1 MPYKAFQGHYEIL
14 APRALSAPRSF
25 FEQKKQVWQKGQPL
39 FTIPYPADQ
48 PPMRWRMPAL
58 SRCLRLYFC
67 HPPPEISV
75 VGGPKATFQA
85 APPP

>member
-1 MPYKAFQGHYEIL
+1 MPYKAFQGPYEIL

-58 SRCLRLYFC
+58 ARCLRSDFSHLD
-67 HPPPEISV
+67 PEISV
-75 VGGPKATFQA
+75 VSGPKDPFHSAT
-85 APPP
+85 PP